1 MTKIPKSPEQGVSQK
16 SPDGQKV
23 TGWDSL
29 ADYDNGDSDYT
40 HHSPFGE
47 VPAINGNDLLD
58 SGVFFGDA
66 IALTQNTFQPSSETT
81 KEKQALLNLG
91 GVYVLVGKDSDPKK
105 LEAAWARAMRGHY
118 DQQITFT
125 EDITDT
131 VESYPLVTTT
141 LDNIPKEILEAE
153 AAEDEAKRRA
163 GDEEIQQ
170 ADAIINREK
179 DYRRLKDKVWDVKLT
194 FGEGDEKY
202 TTNVY
207 GDKQKQPE
215 EIPFDSAS
223 EAKISMQ
230 RTYAI
235 LWAKLMQK
243 HLDEGEGEKVADV
256 AEESLNEMGIALSE
270 KHENLFVTDIC
281 YELGRAVYNWEHCA
295 ELKDWYNERLRELS
309 NIEPLSKE
317 AR

>member
-1 MTKIPKSPEQGVSQK
+1 MTEMDKSLEQGV
-16 SPDGQKV
+16 PDEQKV
-23 TGWDSL
+23 TGWESL
-29 ADYDNGDSDYT
+29 ENYDDFT
-40 HHSPFGE
+40 HHSPLE
-47 VPAINGNDLLD
+47 KVPAVDGNDLL
-58 SGVFFGDA
+58 GNRVFFRDA
-66 IALTQNTFQPSSETT
+66 IVLTQNAIPTSPETP
-81 KEKQALLNLG
+81 KENQALLDFG
-91 GVYVLVGKDSDPKK
+91 GVYVLMDKDSDPKK

-118 DQQITFT
+118 DQEITVT
-125 EDITDT
+125 DDIIGG
-131 VESYPLVTTT
+131 VIGSYPLVTDT

-153 AAEDEAKRRA
+153 ATEDKAKRLA
-163 GDEEIQQ
+163 GNEKIQQ

-243 HLDEGEGEKVADV
+243 HLNEGEGEKVADV

-281 YELGRAVYNWEHCA
+281 YELDAIYNWEHRA
-295 ELKDWYNERLRELS
+295 ELKDWYNERLCED
-309 NIEPLSKE
+309 IEPLPKE